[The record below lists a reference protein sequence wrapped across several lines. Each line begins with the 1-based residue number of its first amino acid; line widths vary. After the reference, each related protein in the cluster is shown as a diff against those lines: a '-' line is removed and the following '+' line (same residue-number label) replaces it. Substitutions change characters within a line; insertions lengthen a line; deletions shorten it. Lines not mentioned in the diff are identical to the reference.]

1 MDNVW
6 AFREVYGKARQIKV
20 QQDNYCERAL
30 RDDWQGLGEF
40 PEELKWEALVDVL
53 RGRVKVVIS
62 LFSHAQWLILLGTST
77 LLRNSR
83 SG

>member
-6 AFREVYGKARQIKV
+6 AFREVYDKARQIKAK
-20 QQDNYCERAL
+20 QDNYCERAL

-62 LFSHAQWLILLGTST
+62 PISHAQ
-77 LLRNSR
+77 
-83 SG
+83 